1 MNAPS
6 KVKMKRCR
14 VCKEPFM
21 PRTTIQPCCY
31 SYQCQVTYATAYALK
46 AETRRKS
53 AERKK
58 TREAKE
64 RIKTRSERLREAQQW
79 FNKYIRLRDQADPCI
94 SCGRHHQG
102 QYHAGHFRTVG
113 SSPELRFCEWNVH
126 KQCSACNNHLSG
138 NILNYRR
145 NLIGKVGLERVEWLE
160 GKHEAKHYTNEEI
173 DEIKAK
179 YKTLCRE
186 LEKQLTREGEW

>member
-6 KVKMKRCR
+6 KVKMKKCR

-64 RIKTRSERLREAQQW
+64 RIKTRSERLADTQTWVNR
-79 FNKYIRLRDQADPCI
+79 YVRLRDKDLPCI
-94 SCGRHHQG
+94 SCGRFHNG
-102 QYHAGHFRTVG
+102 QYHAGHYRSVG
-113 SSPELRFCEWNVH
+113 SAPELRFEVSNIH
-126 KQCSACNNHLSG
+126 KQCSACNSYLSG
-138 NILNYRR
+138 NLINYRIR
-145 NLIGKVGLERVEWLE
+145 LIEKIGVEKVEWLE

-186 LEKQLTREGEW
+186 LEKQRNPD